1 MKMEPKILT
10 RDQKIEY
17 FGAALAV
24 AGIRFDQVG
33 VIDLLVD
40 IYDKMIDTGGK
51 IGLDEIIDIKNDF
64 VKRSQQNERVR
75 TLNPENETPKGAKN
89 RKGATPSAKK

>member
-17 FGAALAV
+17 FGAALNV

-33 VIDLLVD
+33 VIELLVD
-40 IYDKMIDTGGK
+40 IYDRMIDTGGK
-51 IGLDEIIDIKNDF
+51 ISLDEIIDIKNDF
-64 VKRSQQNERVR
+64 VKRSQNERVR
-75 TLNPENETPKGAKN
+75 TLNPETQPPQSAKN
-89 RKGATPSAKK
+89 RKGATPTAKK